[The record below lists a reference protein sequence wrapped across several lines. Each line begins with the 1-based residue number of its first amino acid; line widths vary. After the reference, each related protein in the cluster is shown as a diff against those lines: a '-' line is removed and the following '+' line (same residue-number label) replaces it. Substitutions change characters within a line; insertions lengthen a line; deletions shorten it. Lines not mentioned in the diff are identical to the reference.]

1 MYENVN
7 SKYCYNG
14 TNILINVLD
23 IKDLDT
29 LKEYEQIVTSL
40 KLLELEKNV
49 VLGNFD
55 IMHFCK
61 IHKFLFEEIYPFSGM
76 FRIENIAKDN
86 FIFADWK
93 YIEKSLL
100 ELLEKLKSENY
111 LVGLNKLEISSRLA
125 YYLSEL
131 NVIHPFREGN
141 GRVSREF
148 IRELALKNNYY
159 LNFKLVSPTE
169 FLQASINS
177 VVDETDL
184 KKIIYKCLENI
195 N

>member
-1 MYENVN
+1 MYENEN
-7 SKYCYNG
+7 SSYCYNG

-29 LKEYEQIVTSL
+29 LKEYEQVVTSL

-55 IMHFCK
+55 IMH
-61 IHKFLFEEIYPFSGM
+61 
-76 FRIENIAKDN
+76 
-86 FIFADWK
+86 
-93 YIEKSLL
+93 
-100 ELLEKLKSENY
+100 LEKLKSENY

-148 IRELALKNNYY
+148 IRELTLKNNYY